1 METKLTGYPSIDKP
15 WLKYYSEE
23 AIKKQLKPNTI
34 FGHLWENN
42 KEHLEDVAL
51 VYFERKITYRKMFDM
66 IEQCKNS
73 LLALGIKRGD
83 IVTIQT
89 LTMPQTVVL
98 IYALSRIGAVA
109 NLIYVTNS
117 EEEVN
122 KILKGTNSRAYFVVD
137 SIYEKFSDVL
147 KDTSVKDVVLF
158 SIDTE
163 MDFLTRT
170 LYRLSRKKKQPRD
183 CGKVSTWNT
192 FMQKELH
199 DKKADVTDDSLPVA
213 MVYTGGTTGTSKAV
227 VLTNRSINELVFQ
240 YEKSDMGFVRQ
251 HIFMDSLPPFIA
263 FGITVSL
270 HLPLCMGVKTVLIPD
285 PSPMN
290 QGDMFVKYKPNYY
303 VTGPIQLEA
312 IMGHPKAEKMEF
324 SFLKILATGGEALPA
339 STEKG
344 INDFLDTHGCSTHV
358 FQGYGMSELAA
369 TVCTGSAT
377 LQRFGTVGIPLPNTN
392 VKIVEIETEDEVMC
406 GKQGEVCIYA
416 PSVMAGYFNNPDE
429 TNAIL
434 RQHKDGQLW
443 IHTGDIGVMDEDG
456 FLTII
461 GRIKRMINILEGCLY
476 HKVFP
481 KLLEEQ
487 LENIPGVQ
495 AVSIVGSGGLPDT
508 QKLVAFIV
516 SDADKENLKKE
527 IRKFV
532 SENFKSYE
540 QPAEYRFIDR
550 LPRTTIGKVDYR
562 ALEQEAQNVQ

>member
-290 QGDMFVKYKPNYY
+290 QGDMFVSTNQ
-303 VTGPIQLEA
+303 I
-312 IMGHPKAEKMEF
+312 IM
-324 SFLKILATGGEALPA
+324 
-339 STEKG
+339 
-344 INDFLDTHGCSTHV
+344 
-358 FQGYGMSELAA
+358 
-369 TVCTGSAT
+369 
-377 LQRFGTVGIPLPNTN
+377 
-392 VKIVEIETEDEVMC
+392 
-406 GKQGEVCIYA
+406 
-416 PSVMAGYFNNPDE
+416 
-429 TNAIL
+429 
-434 RQHKDGQLW
+434 
-443 IHTGDIGVMDEDG
+443 
-456 FLTII
+456 
-461 GRIKRMINILEGCLY
+461 
-476 HKVFP
+476 
-481 KLLEEQ
+481 
-487 LENIPGVQ
+487 
-495 AVSIVGSGGLPDT
+495 
-508 QKLVAFIV
+508 
-516 SDADKENLKKE
+516 
-527 IRKFV
+527 
-532 SENFKSYE
+532 
-540 QPAEYRFIDR
+540 
-550 LPRTTIGKVDYR
+550 
-562 ALEQEAQNVQ
+562 